1 MVAGEK
7 ERDEARE
14 VNGSARQLGADPH
27 PDEAPPTSP
36 DQRRPTPSAAVRM
49 GKGEG
54 DNEAREGVREERQE
68 GRLWEERKEGVRT
81 KEGSVREGSG
91 TRGGRGERRRK
102 KNTHTSIGYH
112 NIKPDLKS
120 CLNGPSSFTNTAL
133 NNEQPNESSIKTSIN
148 RRK

>member
-54 DNEAREGVREERQE
+54 DSEAGEGGREAREGVREERQE

-91 TRGGRGERRRK
+91 TRGGRGERRGK
-102 KNTHTSIGYH
+102 KNTHKHRLPQY
-112 NIKPDLKS
+112 K
-120 CLNGPSSFTNTAL
+120 A
-133 NNEQPNESSIKTSIN
+133 
-148 RRK
+148 